1 VYDPF
6 TKEQVYCVGSW
17 HMMYPNDLHDRGT
30 YTPACTSCLNAQHQL
45 TEAAI
50 RQGLKGS
57 CDKHAHAPR
66 LVRTGDVTEDLRVK
80 LELAKW
86 RVATKKGHTRRGNY
100 ALSPSEFRL
109 IRTYLLSTNDPEN
122 FKLYTMMLL
131 GVKFFL
137 RLNELLSMTVE
148 DFCSKMFQ
156 IDHKG
161 VHTLAAWVKGKSDA
175 KPVLLNTYADLHSD
189 YKMDLVLHLM
199 VYLKSTGIRSGIL
212 FPDASPGAATGT
224 QMPYKNYLARLKFLF
239 INILGKSPATVCMGT
254 HTLCKTAYLFRVY
267 AMLHQFASLVM
278 EKGKY
283 SSLLCWLLF
292 CVL

>member
-1 VYDPF
+1 MFKNY
-6 TKEQVYCVGSW
+6 SI
-17 HMMYPNDLHDRGT
+17 MYPNDLHDKGT

-50 RQGLKGS
+50 RHGLKGS

-66 LVRTGDVTEDLRVK
+66 LVPTGDVTEDLSVK

-86 RVATKKGHTRRGNY
+86 RVVMKKGHTRRGNY
-100 ALSPSEFRL
+100 ALPPSEFRL
-109 IRTYLLSTNDPEN
+109 IQTYLLSTNDPEN
-122 FKLYTMMLL
+122 FKVYTMMLL

-137 RLNELLSMTVE
+137 RSNELLSMTVE
-148 DFCSKMFQ
+148 DFCSKIFQ

-161 VHTLAAWVKGKSDA
+161 VHILAAWVKGKSDA
-175 KPVLLNTYADLHSD
+175 KPVLLNTYADLHGD
-189 YKMDLVLHLM
+189 YEMDLVLHLM
-199 VYLKSTGIRSGIL
+199 LYLKSTGIWSGIL
-212 FPDASPGAATGT
+212 FPDTSPDAATGT

-239 INILGKSPATVCMGT
+239 INILGKNPATVCVCT
-254 HTLCKTAYLFRVY
+254 YTLRKTAYLFGVY

-292 CVL
+292 CGL